1 MIEGAEYVIMSMT
14 KEQFIKHLVI
24 AIPEGLVFDN
34 LGGGISTIIKVG
46 EDKLS
51 YTRGKSR
58 FYLSYGAIFD
68 ALKLFSGTST
78 TTTDLKQ
85 HNPEVFD
92 SKRGGHSC
100 NCTTMFKILERMG
113 LIDGTVQGAGRKG
126 SPFFVLFR

>member
-1 MIEGAEYVIMSMT
+1 MLTMT
-14 KEQFIKHLVI
+14 KEQFIERLVN
-24 AIPEGLVFDN
+24 AIPEGIVFDN
-34 LGGGISTIIKVG
+34 LGGGTSIIIRVG

-68 ALKLFSGTST
+68 ALKLFSGMST

-113 LIDGTVQGAGRKG
+113 LIDGTVQGSGKRG
-126 SPFFVLFR
+126 SPFFVVIR